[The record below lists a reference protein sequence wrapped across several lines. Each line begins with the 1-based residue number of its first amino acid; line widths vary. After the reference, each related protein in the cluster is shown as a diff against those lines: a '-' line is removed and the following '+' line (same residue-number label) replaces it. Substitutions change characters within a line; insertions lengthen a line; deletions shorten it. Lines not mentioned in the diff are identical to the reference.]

1 MGGDYR
7 KGLYR
12 DYERLTE
19 AYAKL
24 DKEHNLLKYNY
35 RLQEQQ
41 IECLK
46 KREAEMTSEIEALK
60 KEVARLTALR
70 DADGNNS
77 GLSTA
82 KTPIHKKKRIPNSR
96 PKTDKHIGGQPGH
109 TQRKLEPFKD
119 DEVTE
124 HEVHREPVCPE
135 CGGELEQ
142 LEDEAT
148 RDELDYEVTVR
159 KVRHHFP
166 NCRCKNCGKT
176 TCARALI
183 LALANDG
190 NASKR

>member
-46 KREAEMTSEIEALK
+46 KKEAEMTS
-60 KEVARLTALR
+60 
-70 DADGNNS
+70 
-77 GLSTA
+77 
-82 KTPIHKKKRIPNSR
+82 PIHKKKRIPNSR

-109 TQRKLEPFKD
+109 TQRKLEPYKD

-142 LEDEAT
+142 LDDNAT